1 MRVTVPASAAVLSAL
16 LTLPIAAQRPGT
28 IELGG
33 LGQFTRYDPSL
44 LLGDGIGVSGT
55 LAVWVAR
62 GFAVEASAAYSS
74 PSASPAGNVK
84 EIPLRFRLIYGVPA
98 APTATVLF
106 GVGYVHNAVRD
117 GTSQWED
124 GVTGLFGARFDL
136 TPHLA
141 VRVAAVGDYFPSPL
155 NEGPGI
161 QDNWNFA
168 LQAGF
173 AVLIGRR
180 GSGAAP
186 RFPTAVPAPTQPP
199 PTGVR
204 VAPPAPVAPATPT
217 APVRAPARD
226 SDSDGVPDS
235 LDKCLGTPLGDLVDA
250 NGCSLPKDSDGDG
263 VIDANDQCAATRA
276 GVKVD
281 ANGCPIDSD
290 GDGVADTVDKCPNT
304 PAGETV
310 DASGCAVAKDADGD
324 GVPDAS
330 DRCARTPTGTRVDAL
345 GCPLLFT
352 AGSRTLIL
360 QGITFQTGNA
370 VLAAASFGRLD
381 QVAAS
386 LRAYPEIRVEIA
398 GYTDDQ
404 GTMADNQRLSQA
416 RADAVRAYLI
426 RQGVVPIQ
434 LTARGFGSA
443 NPRDSNLTP
452 AGRARNRRVEL
463 HRIS

>member
-1 MRVTVPASAAVLSAL
+1 MRVTVPASAAMLSTL
-16 LTLPIAAQRPGT
+16 LTAPVAAQRPGT
-28 IELGG
+28 IELGA

-44 LLGDGIGVSGT
+44 LLDDGIGFGGT
-55 LAVWVAR
+55 VGVWIAR
-62 GFAVEASAAYSS
+62 GFAVEGSAAYSAPGAS
-74 PSASPAGNVK
+74 PSGSVK
-84 EIPLRFRLIYGVPA
+84 EIPLRLRLVYGAPA
-98 APTATVLF
+98 APTTTVLF
-106 GVGYVHNAVRD
+106 GAGYVHNAVRD
-117 GTSQWED
+117 GTSLWED

-136 TPHLA
+136 APHVA

-173 AVLIGRR
+173 DFLIGRH
-180 GSGAAP
+180 GAGAARRLP
-186 RFPTAVPAPTQPP
+186 STLPPPTQPP

-204 VAPPAPVAPATPT
+204 VAPPT
-217 APVRAPARD
+217 APPRD

-235 LDKCLGTPLGDLVDA
+235 LDKCLGTPLGDKVDA

-263 VIDANDQCAATRA
+263 VIDATDQCPETRA

-281 ANGCPIDSD
+281 ANGCPVDSD
-290 GDGVADTVDKCPNT
+290 GDGVADTADRCPNT

-310 DASGCAVAKDADGD
+310 DANGCAIARDADGD
-324 GVPDAS
+324 GVPDSS
-330 DRCARTPTGTRVDAL
+330 DRCPRTPAGARVDAL
-345 GCPLLFT
+345 GCPALFT
-352 AGSRTLIL
+352 PGSRTLIL
-360 QGITFQTGNA
+360 QGVTFATASA
-370 VLAAASFGRLD
+370 VLTSQSFATLD

-386 LRAYPEIRVEIA
+386 LRAYPGTRVEVA

-404 GTMADNQRLSQA
+404 GTLAANRRLSQA

-426 RQGVVPIQ
+426 RQGVPPAQ

-443 NPRDSNLTP
+443 NPRDSNVTP

-463 HRIS
+463 HRQG

>member
-1 MRVTVPASAAVLSAL
+1 MRVAVPASAVVLSAL
-16 LTLPIAAQRPGT
+16 LTVPVVAQRPGT

-44 LLGDGIGVSGT
+44 LLNDGIGVGGT

-62 GFAVEASAAYSS
+62 GLAVEGSATFSS
-74 PSASPAGNVK
+74 VK
-84 EIPLRFRLIYGVPA
+84 EIPLRLRLVYGVPA

-106 GVGYVHNAVRD
+106 GAGYVHNAVRD
-117 GTSQWED
+117 STSQWED

-136 TPHLA
+136 TPHVA
-141 VRVAAVGDYFPSPL
+141 VRVAAVSDYFPSPL

-180 GSGAAP
+180 GSGSTP
-186 RFPTAVPAPTQPP
+186 RFPTAVPPPAQPP

-204 VAPPAPVAPATPT
+204 VAPPAAP
-217 APVRAPARD
+217 RRD

-235 LDKCLGTPLGDLVDA
+235 LDKCLGTPLGDVVDA

-263 VIDANDQCAATRA
+263 VIDANDQCPGTRA

-281 ANGCPIDSD
+281 ATGCPIDSD
-290 GDGVADTVDKCPNT
+290 GDGVADALDKCANT
-304 PAGETV
+304 PTGDTV
-310 DASGCAVAKDADGD
+310 DASGCSVAKDADGD

-330 DRCARTPTGTRVDAL
+330 DRCARTPVGARVDAL

-352 AGSRTLIL
+352 GGSRTLIL
-360 QGITFQTGNA
+360 QGVTFQTGIA
-370 VLAAASFGRLD
+370 VLAAASFRTLD

-386 LRAYPEIRVEIA
+386 LRAYPEIRVEVA

-404 GTMADNQRLSQA
+404 GALAANRRLSQA

-426 RQGVVPIQ
+426 RQGVGPAQVI
-434 LTARGFGSA
+434 ARGFGSA
-443 NPRDSNLTP
+443 NPLDSNVTP

>member
-1 MRVTVPASAAVLSAL
+1 VTVPASAVVLSAL
-16 LTLPIAAQRPGT
+16 LTVPVVAQRPGT

-44 LLGDGIGVSGT
+44 LLNDGIGVGGT

-62 GFAVEASAAYSS
+62 GLAVEGSATFSS
-74 PSASPAGNVK
+74 VK
-84 EIPLRFRLIYGVPA
+84 EIPLRLRLVYGVPA
-98 APTATVLF
+98 APTTTVLF
-106 GVGYVHNAVRD
+106 GAGYVHNAVRD

-136 TPHLA
+136 TPHVA

-180 GSGAAP
+180 GSGSTP

-204 VAPPAPVAPATPT
+204 VLPPA
-217 APVRAPARD
+217 APARD

-235 LDKCLGTPLGDLVDA
+235 LDKCLGTPLGDVVDA

-263 VIDANDQCAATRA
+263 VIDAHDQCPGTRD

-281 ANGCPIDSD
+281 ATGCPIDSD
-290 GDGVADTVDKCPNT
+290 GDGVADALDKCANT
-304 PAGETV
+304 PTGDTV
-310 DASGCAVAKDADGD
+310 DASGCSVAKDADGD

-330 DRCARTPTGTRVDAL
+330 DRCARTPVGARVDAL

-352 AGSRTLIL
+352 GGSRTLIL
-360 QGITFQTGNA
+360 QGVTFQTGSA
-370 VLAAASFGRLD
+370 VLAAASFRTLD

-386 LRAYPEIRVEIA
+386 LRAYPEIRVEVA

-404 GTMADNQRLSQA
+404 GALVANRRLSQA

-426 RQGVVPIQ
+426 RQGVGPAQ
-434 LTARGFGSA
+434 LIARGFGSA
-443 NPRDSNLTP
+443 NPLDSNVTP

>member
-1 MRVTVPASAAVLSAL
+1 MTVSASAVVLSAFLTVPAV
-16 LTLPIAAQRPGT
+16 AQRPGT

-44 LLGDGIGVSGT
+44 VIDDGIGIGGT

-62 GFAVEASAAYSS
+62 GFAVEGSVAYSS
-74 PSASPAGNVK
+74 PGAPAAGNVK
-84 EIPLRFRLIYGVPA
+84 EIPLRFRLVYGVPT
-98 APTATVLF
+98 APTTTVLF
-106 GVGYVHNAVRD
+106 GAGFVHNAVRD

-124 GVTGLFGARFDL
+124 GITGLFGARFDL
-136 TPHLA
+136 TPHVA
-141 VRVAAVGDYFPSPL
+141 VRVAVVGDYFASPL
-155 NEGPGI
+155 NEGPGVG
-161 QDNWNFA
+161 DNWNFA

-173 AVLIGRR
+173 DVLIGRR
-180 GSGAAP
+180 GSGATP
-186 RFPTAVPAPTQPP
+186 RFPTALPTPMQPP

-204 VAPPAPVAPATPT
+204 VAPPA
-217 APVRAPARD
+217 APARD

-235 LDKCLGTPLGDLVDA
+235 LDKCLGTPLGDQVDA

-263 VIDANDQCAATRA
+263 VVDANDQCPGTRA

-281 ANGCPIDSD
+281 ANGCAVDTD
-290 GDGVADTVDKCPNT
+290 GDGVADALDKCPNT
-304 PAGETV
+304 PAGDAV
-310 DASGCAVAKDADGD
+310 DSSGCSVARDADGD
-324 GVPDAS
+324 GVPDTS
-330 DRCARTPTGTRVDAL
+330 DRCPRTPAGTRVDAL

-360 QGITFQTGNA
+360 QGVTFQTGSA
-370 VLAAASFGRLD
+370 VLAAASFGTLD
-381 QVAAS
+381 QVAAT
-386 LRAYPEIRVEIA
+386 LRSHPEIRVEIA

-404 GTMADNQRLSQA
+404 GALAANRRLSQD

-426 RQGVVPIQ
+426 RHGVGPAQ
-434 LTARGFGSA
+434 LIARGFGSA
-443 NPRDSNLTP
+443 NPLDSNVTP

>member
-1 MRVTVPASAAVLSAL
+1 MRMTVSASAVVLSVLLTVPVV
-16 LTLPIAAQRPGT
+16 AQRPGT
-28 IELGG
+28 IEVGG

-44 LLGDGIGVSGT
+44 LINDGIGVGGT
-55 LAVWVAR
+55 LAVWIAR
-62 GFAVEASAAYSS
+62 GFAVEGSAAYSS
-74 PSASPAGNVK
+74 PSTSPAGNVK
-84 EIPLRFRLIYGVPA
+84 EIPLRLRLVYGAPA
-98 APTATVLF
+98 APTTTVLF
-106 GVGYVHNAVRD
+106 GAGYVHNAVRD
-117 GTSQWED
+117 GTNQWED
-124 GVTGLFGARFDL
+124 GITGLFGARFDL

-155 NEGPGI
+155 NEGPGVG
-161 QDNWNFA
+161 DNWNFA

-180 GSGAAP
+180 GPGAAP
-186 RFPTAVPAPTQPP
+186 RFPTAVPAPAQPP

-204 VAPPAPVAPATPT
+204 VAPPAAPPK
-217 APVRAPARD
+217 D

-235 LDKCLGTPLGDLVDA
+235 RDKCLGTPLGDQVDA

-263 VIDANDQCAATRA
+263 VIDARDQCPGTRA

-290 GDGVADTVDKCPNT
+290 GDGVADAVDRCPNT
-304 PAGETV
+304 PAGDTV
-310 DASGCAVAKDADGD
+310 DATGCSVAKDADGD

-330 DRCARTPTGTRVDAL
+330 DRCPRTPTGTRVDAL
-345 GCPLLFT
+345 GCPLLF
-352 AGSRTLIL
+352 AGGSRTLIL
-360 QGITFQTGNA
+360 RGVTFQTGSA
-370 VLAAASFGRLD
+370 VLAAASFGTLD
-381 QVAAS
+381 QVAAN
-386 LRAYPEIRVEIA
+386 LRAHPEIRVEVA

-404 GTMADNQRLSQA
+404 GALAANRRLSQS

-426 RQGVVPIQ
+426 RQGVLPGQ
-434 LTARGFGSA
+434 LVARGFGSA
-443 NPRDSNLTP
+443 NPLDSNLTP

>member
-1 MRVTVPASAAVLSAL
+1 
-16 LTLPIAAQRPGT
+16 
-28 IELGG
+28 
-33 LGQFTRYDPSL
+33 
-44 LLGDGIGVSGT
+44 
-55 LAVWVAR
+55 
-62 GFAVEASAAYSS
+62 
-74 PSASPAGNVK
+74 
-84 EIPLRFRLIYGVPA
+84 
-98 APTATVLF
+98 
-106 GVGYVHNAVRD
+106 
-117 GTSQWED
+117 
-124 GVTGLFGARFDL
+124 
-136 TPHLA
+136 
-141 VRVAAVGDYFPSPL
+141 
-155 NEGPGI
+155 
-161 QDNWNFA
+161 
-168 LQAGF
+168 
-173 AVLIGRR
+173 
-180 GSGAAP
+180 
-186 RFPTAVPAPTQPP
+186 
-199 PTGVR
+199 
-204 VAPPAPVAPATPT
+204 
-217 APVRAPARD
+217 
-226 SDSDGVPDS
+226 
-235 LDKCLGTPLGDLVDA
+235 VDA

-386 LRAYPEIRVEIA
+386 LRAYPEIGVEIA

>member
-16 LTLPIAAQRPGT
+16 LTVPVVAQRPGT

-33 LGQFTRYDPSL
+33 LGQYTRYDPSL
-44 LLGDGIGVSGT
+44 ALDDGIGVGGS

-62 GFAVEASAAYSS
+62 GFAVEGSAAYSS
-74 PSASPAGNVK
+74 PGGSPAGSIK
-84 EIPLRFRLIYGVPA
+84 EIPLRLRLLYGVPA
-98 APTATVLF
+98 APTTTVLF
-106 GVGYVHNAVRD
+106 GAGYVHNAVRD

-124 GVTGLFGARFDL
+124 GATGLFGARFDL

-155 NEGPGI
+155 NGGAGI

-168 LQAGF
+168 LQAGLDL
-173 AVLIGRR
+173 LIGRR
-180 GSGAAP
+180 GAGAAP
-186 RFPTAVPAPTQPP
+186 RFPTAIPAPTQPP

-204 VAPPAPVAPATPT
+204 VAPPAAPP
-217 APVRAPARD
+217 RD

-235 LDKCLGTPLGDLVDA
+235 LDKCLGTPLGDRVDA
-250 NGCSLPKDSDGDG
+250 NGCSLPRDSDGDG
-263 VIDANDQCAATRA
+263 VIDATDQCPDTRA
-276 GVKVD
+276 AVKVD

-290 GDGVADTVDKCPNT
+290 GDGVADAVDRCPNT
-304 PAGETV
+304 PAGDTV
-310 DASGCAVAKDADGD
+310 DTGGCSVAKDADGD
-324 GVPDAS
+324 GVLDAS
-330 DRCARTPTGTRVDAL
+330 DRCPRTPVGARVDAL

-352 AGSRTLIL
+352 GGSRTLIL
-360 QGITFQTGNA
+360 QGVTFQTGSA
-370 VLAAASFGRLD
+370 VVAAASFGTLD

-386 LRAYPEIRVEIA
+386 LRAYPEIRVEVA

-404 GTMADNQRLSQA
+404 GTLAANRRLSQA

-426 RQGVVPIQ
+426 RQGVAPGR

-443 NPRDSNLTP
+443 NPRDSNST
-452 AGRARNRRVEL
+452 AGGRARNRRVEL
-463 HRIS
+463 HRQG